1 MHPEKRFFPVQQM
14 PAAKTAIHTNL
25 LADFYVALDNGNGP
39 DTWTVRAYWKPLVPW
54 IWLGAVLMAFGGF
67 VSLSD
72 RRWRVGVA
80 ARRARTQPAVAAA
93 AGDD

>member
-1 MHPEKRFFPVQQM
+1 
-14 PAAKTAIHTNL
+14 
-25 LADFYVALDNGNGP
+25 VALDNGNGP